1 MPSKHAFGVAAAGGQ
16 GSHRDTQAAYAQGAA
31 PMYPDHHIVP
41 HGSLQDLLYRPHA
54 CQISAC
60 GVALSAKGPGAI
72 LGYAASAPA
81 RTRCGSG
88 WRRTRRS
95 GRTRARRC
103 LSATTC
109 AQWTAAAARPATR
122 SLRKRHAELRWSTHL
137 LPDTSDAH
145 TNLPAG
151 PERQQPSARA
161 MGLALHLEHSS
172 AWASVGKQGAAE
184 PQH

>member
-1 MPSKHAFGVAAAGGQ
+1 MKTDKLSMHRHNNQIHRAISLCSTTLSQARVCRTQLMDHA
-16 GSHRDTQAAYAQGAA
+16 H
-31 PMYPDHHIVP
+31 
-41 HGSLQDLLYRPHA
+41 
-54 CQISAC
+54 QISAC
-60 GVALSAKGPGAI
+60 GIALSAKGPGAI

-95 GRTRARRC
+95 GRTRARRW

-122 SLRKRHAELRWSTHL
+122 SLRMRHAELRWCTHL

-145 TNLPAG
+145 NNIPAW
-151 PERQQPSARA
+151 PKSQQPSARA
-161 MGLALHLEHSS
+161 MGLALNLEHSS
-172 AWASVGKQGAAE
+172 AWASVDKQGAAE